1 MTGPDSLRQV
11 AQSRA
16 PWSVWWG
23 IVFLFALFGLI
34 VLAVIGPSPRGDHYE
49 QIRAKRRLEILQATR
64 EDAKSLNNYAWI
76 DKNKGKVRIPIERAM
91 QLAATELAQKKPA
104 AAGPIALP
112 PPAAPASPA
121 PSAAPAAPAAAN
133 NRPKAQPGVTT
144 MPPASPAVPS
154 AQPALSPAGTPIS
167 VPGKTP

>member
-1 MTGPDSLRQV
+1 MSETDSLRQI

-23 IVFLFALFGLI
+23 IVFLFALFGVI
-34 VLAVIGPSPRGDHYE
+34 VLALIGPSPRGDHYE
-49 QIRAKRRLEILQATR
+49 QFRAKKRLEILQATR
-64 EDAKSLNNYAWI
+64 EDAKSLNTYAWI

-112 PPAAPASPA
+112 SPAAQTSPA
-121 PSAAPAAPAAAN
+121 PSAATATPAAAN
-133 NRPKAQPGVTT
+133 NRPKAQPGATA
-144 MPPASPAVPS
+144 MPQASPAVPS
-154 AQPALSPAGTPIS
+154 EQPALSPAGTPIP